1 MSTDD
6 TAAGGSAQA
15 LDPELEALIPS
26 GSEIYDSFM
35 ALIEPELLSV
45 NLPTL
50 AEKYKGESDEERKTR
65 MERYRRAF
73 AAYDKAYEK
82 WITGLRNAVKQKRSE
97 AYRAAE
103 EKENGEEVSALQD
116 LEAQFETTK
125 PSPK

>member
-35 ALIEPELLSV
+35 AFIEPELLSV
-45 NLPTL
+45 NLPSL
-50 AEKYKGESDEERKTR
+50 AEKYKGESEEERKTR
-65 MERYRRAF
+65 MERYRKAF
-73 AAYDKAYEK
+73 AAYDRAYEK
-82 WITGLRNAVKQKRSE
+82 WITGLRDAVKQKRSE

-103 EKENGEEVSALQD
+103 EKENKEQTSALQD
-116 LEAQFETTK
+116 LEAQFETAK

>member
-35 ALIEPELLSV
+35 AFIEPELLSA
-45 NLPTL
+45 NLPSL
-50 AEKYKGESDEERKTR
+50 AEKYKGESEEERKTR
-65 MERYRRAF
+65 MERYRKAF
-73 AAYDKAYEK
+73 AAYDRAYEK
-82 WITGLRNAVKQKRSE
+82 WITGLRDAVKQKRSE

-103 EKENGEEVSALQD
+103 EKENKEQTSALQD
-116 LEAQFETTK
+116 LEAQFETAK